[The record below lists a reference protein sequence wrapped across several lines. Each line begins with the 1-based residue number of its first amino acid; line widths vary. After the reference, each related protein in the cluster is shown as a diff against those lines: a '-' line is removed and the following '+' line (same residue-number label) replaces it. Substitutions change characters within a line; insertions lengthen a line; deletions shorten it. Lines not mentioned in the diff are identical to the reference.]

1 MRNIIG
7 KGRIYQL
14 ESLRNE
20 GFKKAELSTVESCL
34 HIDPKIHRDI
44 EIFSMHEDK
53 GKFCIEKSI
62 VWGNIGDNSRLGDL
76 SEELLKRQINY
87 AHKHGIKRF
96 VFHPGN
102 ANIFVCEREVALSTV
117 VKRIKRIY
125 DSFVDCKGKQ
135 TLNVKL
141 CIENSEFRP
150 DITAYHNERLV
161 VDAKH
166 VNSLLKK
173 ADEKNIK
180 LHLVVDIEHLYVT
193 SIFKLIYDDLKNEY
207 ESITSPSTCI
217 KAKREADKKAEKMLL
232 ARAKEDDIKKEI
244 SRFLSNFFKELGCYA
259 KRVEAIHVCGS
270 DYHNY
275 KKIKENTTRT
285 KGSHLPICYSSDDK
299 GKCIT
304 DKVNHL
310 EYLNLLDEYV
320 DDKVPLVIEVEVPF
334 SETKNY
340 IEYVSES
347 RDRLNKIQK
356 FTNYNKLN

>member
-14 ESLRNE
+14 ESLRKK
-20 GFKKAELSTVESCL
+20 GFEKAELSTVESCL
-34 HIDPKIHRDI
+34 QIDPRPRDS

-53 GKFCIEKSI
+53 GRFCIDGSI

-76 SEELLKRQINY
+76 SEELLKRQIDY

-102 ANIFVCEREVALSTV
+102 TNIFVCEREVALDTV

-125 DSFVDCKGKQ
+125 DSFVDKGKHN
-135 TLNVKL
+135 LNVKL

-161 VDAKH
+161 VYAEH
-166 VNSLLKK
+166 VTSLLEK
-173 ADEKNIK
+173 ADEEQIK
-180 LHLVVDIEHLYVT
+180 LYLVVDIEHLYVT

-232 ARAKEDDIKKEI
+232 ARAKKDDIKEEI
-244 SRFLSNFFKELGCYA
+244 SGFLSNYFKELGCYA
-259 KRVEAIHVCGS
+259 ERVEAIHVCGS

-275 KKIKENTTRT
+275 QIKENTTRT
-285 KGSHLPICYSSDDK
+285 EGSHLPICYSSDVS
-299 GKCIT
+299 GKCIK

-310 EYLNLLDEYV
+310 EYLKLLDKYV
-320 DDKVPLVIEVEVPF
+320 GDKVPLVLEVEAPF

-340 IEYVSES
+340 IECVSDS
-347 RDRLNKIQK
+347 RDRLDEIQK
-356 FTNYNKLN
+356 ARALTED